1 MIFVF
6 LAALLISPSQGP
18 IAGGTVYHLADR
30 MDAGAIAAQEWCF
43 VRKGETARELWER
56 ALAPLGQKLLAE
68 VIDYVK
74 AHNALPAKPQDEPS
88 IPVELAG
95 TTRMLPRSSV
105 RWVEA
110 QGDYARL
117 HTVDASH
124 LVRVSLATLAERWAD
139 AGFVRI
145 HRSYLVQLRLV
156 AELRLT
162 QSGYVVAIDGVA
174 LPVSRRHTRELK
186 DKLIRAAKHDWTR

>member
-1 MIFVF
+1 
-6 LAALLISPSQGP
+6 
-18 IAGGTVYHLADR
+18 
-30 MDAGAIAAQEWCF
+30 
-43 VRKGETARELWER
+43 
-56 ALAPLGQKLLAE
+56 
-68 VIDYVK
+68 
-74 AHNALPAKPQDEPS
+74 
-88 IPVELAG
+88 
-95 TTRMLPRSSV
+95 MLPRSSV

-117 HTVDASH
+117 HTADASH

-162 QSGYVVAIDGVA
+162 RSGYVVAVDGTE

-186 DKLIRAAKHDWTR
+186 DRLIRAAKHDWTR